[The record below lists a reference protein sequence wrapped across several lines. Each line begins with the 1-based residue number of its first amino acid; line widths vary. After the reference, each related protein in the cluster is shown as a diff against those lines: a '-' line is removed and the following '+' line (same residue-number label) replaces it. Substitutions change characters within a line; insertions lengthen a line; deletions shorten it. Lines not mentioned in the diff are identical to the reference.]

1 MLTYALD
8 TDLFKE
14 YWTTTLLR
22 VFGAFVHFGCSV
34 RYYLQP
40 LVLVASFMFLCLNT
54 GITLWLVCTA
64 AYLIYH
70 RAKGR
75 HHWLVATICATTLLA
90 TAQLAIEI
98 ELVVLD
104 FRAVRLAVVGEELA
118 ASEAIRQ
125 TATAYLVFNLALVIN
140 NMVTDSIFIYRCY
153 VVWGRNIYIVVVPIL
168 SLLASSVI
176 GFLSSYE
183 IDYPHVYIDIR
194 IVFGFMLVTNV
205 LLMALTAGRI
215 WWIRRD
221 VAGAL
226 EFSIVRTYDDVI
238 AIMYVSSFCGR
249 VDLKRRRLESGGIY
263 CISLI
268 MYLVAVSIL
277 RTDSSNPVIPI
288 FRAAMT
294 QVMNIAPTLIV
305 VRAGLGLSIDGNKTN
320 LDQSRTTSQ
329 PFNIRPPGRDSK
341 YPVYNMTLAK
351 VVIKSKFLFKA
362 PTLQPLPFCK
372 RFIMAVKVYI

>member
-8 TDLFKE
+8 TDLFKD
-14 YWTTTLLR
+14 YWATTLSR
-22 VFGAFVHFGCSV
+22 VFGALTSG
-34 RYYLQP
+34 
-40 LVLVASFMFLCLNT
+40 VLF

-70 RAKGR
+70 QAKGG
-75 HHWLVATICATTLLA
+75 HHWLVAAICATASLA
-90 TAQLAIEI
+90 TAQVAIEV
-98 ELVVLD
+98 ELVILD
-104 FRAVRLAVVGEELA
+104 FRTVRLAVVGEELA

-183 IDYPHVYIDIR
+183 IDDPHVYIDIR
-194 IVFGFMLVTNV
+194 IVFGFMLLTNV

-221 VAGAL
+221 VVGAL
-226 EFSIVRTYDDVI
+226 EFSIVRTYDNVI
-238 AIMYVSSFCGR
+238 AII
-249 VDLKRRRLESGGIY
+249 LESGGIY

-277 RTDSSNPVIPI
+277 TTDSLSPVIPI
-288 FRAAMT
+288 FRAVMT
-294 QVMNIAPTLIV
+294 QVMNIAPTLII
-305 VRAGLGLSIDGNKTN
+305 VRAGLGLSTESNKTN
-320 LDQSRTTSQ
+320 SDQNRTTSQ
-329 PFNIRPPGRDSK
+329 PFNIRPPGRVGHSTQSILSVSMIQSVGRERAE
-341 YPVYNMTLAK
+341 P
-351 VVIKSKFLFKA
+351 
-362 PTLQPLPFCK
+362 
-372 RFIMAVKVYI
+372 

>member
-14 YWTTTLLR
+14 YWATTLAR
-22 VFGAFVHFGCSV
+22 VFGAFTSG
-34 RYYLQP
+34 
-40 LVLVASFMFLCLNT
+40 VLF

-70 RAKGR
+70 RAKGG
-75 HHWLVATICATTLLA
+75 HHWLVAAICATALLA

-104 FRAVRLAVVGEELA
+104 FRTVRLAVVGEELA

-125 TATAYLVFNLALVIN
+125 TATVYLVFNLALVIN

-168 SLLASSVI
+168 SLLASSAI

-183 IDYPHVYIDIR
+183 IDDPHFYIDIR
-194 IVFGFMLVTNV
+194 IIFGFMLLTNV
-205 LLMALTAGRI
+205 LVMTLTAGRI

-226 EFSIVRTYDDVI
+226 EFSIVRTYDNVI
-238 AIMYVSSFCGR
+238 AII
-249 VDLKRRRLESGGIY
+249 LESGSIY

-268 MYLVAVSIL
+268 MYLVAVSTL
-277 RTDSSNPVIPI
+277 KTDNSNLVVPI
-288 FRAAMT
+288 FRAVMT

-305 VRAGLGLSIDGNKTN
+305 VRAGLDLSIDSNKTN
-320 LDQSRTTSQ
+320 SDPSRTTSQ
-329 PFNIRPPGRDSK
+329 PFNIRSPGRVGHSTRSILSSSMIQSVERERAE
-341 YPVYNMTLAK
+341 P
-351 VVIKSKFLFKA
+351 
-362 PTLQPLPFCK
+362 
-372 RFIMAVKVYI
+372 

>member
-1 MLTYALD
+1 MIAYALD
-8 TDLFKE
+8 TDHFEKD
-14 YWTTTLLR
+14 WATTLSR
-22 VFGAFVHFGCSV
+22 VFGAFTSGLLF
-34 RYYLQP
+34 
-40 LVLVASFMFLCLNT
+40 

-70 RAKGR
+70 RAKTG
-75 HHWLVATICATTLLA
+75 HHWLVAAIFATALLA

-104 FRAVRLAVVGEELA
+104 FRAVRLEVVGEELA
-118 ASEAIRQ
+118 ASEVIRQ

-183 IDYPHVYIDIR
+183 IEDPHFYIDIR
-194 IVFGFMLVTNV
+194 IIFGFMLLTNV

-221 VAGAL
+221 LAGAL
-226 EFSIVRTYDDVI
+226 EFSIVRTYDNVI
-238 AIMYVSSFCGR
+238 AII
-249 VDLKRRRLESGGIY
+249 LESGGIY

-277 RTDSSNPVIPI
+277 RTDSSSPVVPI
-288 FRAAMT
+288 FRAVMT
-294 QVMNIAPTLIV
+294 QVMNIAPTLII
-305 VRAGLGLSIDGNKTN
+305 VRAGLGLGIDSNKTN
-320 LDQSRTTSQ
+320 LDQNRTTSQ
-329 PFNIRPPGRDSK
+329 PFNIRPLGREEKGQS
-341 YPVYNMTLAK
+341 PEGRV
-351 VVIKSKFLFKA
+351 
-362 PTLQPLPFCK
+362 
-372 RFIMAVKVYI
+372 